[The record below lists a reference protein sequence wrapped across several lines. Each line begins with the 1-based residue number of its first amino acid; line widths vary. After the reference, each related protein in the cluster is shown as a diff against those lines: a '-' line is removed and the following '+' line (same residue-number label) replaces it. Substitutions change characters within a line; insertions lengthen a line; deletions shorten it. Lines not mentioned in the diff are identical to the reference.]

1 VFLRARY
8 PLVVVFIAVLVYA
21 FNYARTNMGF
31 ILFPTKGSEQLA
43 VYVECPTGTPL
54 QATAAVTGEVEKL
67 VMLLPSREL
76 ETFTSRIGVVGWVGR
91 GENYANIQVRL
102 TRFTERDR
110 TADQIVED
118 LGEKVNSVKGA
129 EKISFE
135 VYAGGPPVGRP
146 ITLRVIG
153 NDDVMRARLGGEVE
167 GFLRELP
174 GAKDIDRDDKLGKE
188 QLEIKLD
195 YEKPARYGLTVA
207 DVAQNVRIAYDGQIV
222 TSLRQGDEDVGGV
235 QAGPG
240 LNAYR
245 HFDGDRT
252 TTITGDVDTDV
263 TTSPAAATA
272 VLARFGDLWETW
284 PGMRIVAGGEA
295 EETQESIVSLFSTF
309 IIAIVGIYFL
319 LVLQFKSFTQPFLVM
334 FTIPFGAIGV
344 IFAHAV
350 HNESLSFAGMIGLIG
365 LAGVVVND
373 AIVLLTHLNELRK
386 QRPDADLRQIVA
398 DGASDRLRAITLTTT
413 TTVAGVLPIAYG
425 LGGTN
430 LFMAP
435 MALTLILCRACT

>member
-1 VFLRARY
+1 L
-8 PLVVVFIAVLVYA
+8 
-21 FNYARTNMGF
+21 
-31 ILFPTKGSEQLA
+31 
-43 VYVECPTGTPL
+43 
-54 QATAAVTGEVEKL
+54 
-67 VMLLPSREL
+67 
-76 ETFTSRIGVVGWVGR
+76 GW

-102 TRFTERDR
+102 TPFTERER
-110 TADQIVED
+110 TADRIVED
-118 LGEKVNSVKGA
+118 LREKVKSVKGVQ
-129 EKISFE
+129 KISFE

-153 NDDVMRARLGGEVE
+153 NDDDLRARLSGEVE

-174 GAKDIDRDDKLGKE
+174 GVKDIDRDDKLGKE

-195 YEKPARYGLTVA
+195 YEKLARYGLTVA
-207 DVAQNVRIAYDGQIV
+207 EVAQNVRIAYDGQIV
-222 TSLRQGDEDVGGV
+222 TSLRRGDEDVEFRVQLAPRVRRDPQYLSNIVVPNAQGRLVRMGDVGRV

-240 LNAYR
+240 LNAFR
-245 HFDGDRT
+245 HFDGERT

-263 TTSPAAATA
+263 TTSLAATAA
-272 VLARFGDLWETW
+272 VLARFGDLRDKW

-309 IIAIVGIYFL
+309 IIAVVGIYFL

-344 IFAHAV
+344 IFALAA
-350 HNESLSFAGMIGLIG
+350 HNEPLSFAGMMGLIG

-373 AIVLLTHLNELRK
+373 AIVLLTHLNGLRK
-386 QRPDADLRQIVA
+386 QRPEADLRQLVA
-398 DGASDRLRAITLTTT
+398 EGASDRLRAITLTTT

-435 MALTLILCRACT
+435 MALTLGYGLMFATTLTLILVPCMYMIGQDARKLLRRNK